1 MNYYELQIE
10 TAGVGVE
17 FLEDKLTELGIT
29 QFAVD
34 DPSID
39 LQMMEEAWGT
49 EYVDREEMLANAKR
63 SAVVTVYTEEL
74 SEMEELRKS
83 LVDWIPVMR
92 NRLEDGVYGSGL
104 HGDSLGSM
112 KMTVTLRGD
121 EEWKDKWKAF
131 FKPAH
136 ITDRIVVRP
145 SWEEYVPESEEE
157 LVVSIDP
164 GMAFGTGTHETTS
177 LTTLLME
184 KYLRPGDKVLD
195 VGCGSGILSI
205 IASKLGAGDVLG
217 IDIDDEAITASN
229 ENSALNEIHEGVQFQ
244 LGDLTEGVSYQADMV
259 VANLLT
265 HLVLRLSPDV
275 PKHLLP
281 GGRYITS
288 GILVEQEEKVISAL
302 TELGFTI
309 LETAEKGDWC
319 CIATSLK

>member
-17 FLEDKLTELGIT
+17 FLEDKLTEMGVT

-34 DPSID
+34 DPNID

-49 EYVDREEMLANAKR
+49 EYVDREEMMAHAHRN
-63 SAVVTVYTEEL
+63 AVVTIYTQEL

-83 LVDWIPVMR
+83 LESWIPVVR
-92 NRLEDGVYGSGL
+92 NRLAEGAYGDGLNS
-104 HGDSLGSM
+104 DSLGSM

-121 EEWKDKWKAF
+121 EEWKDKWKAY

-145 SWEEYVPESEEE
+145 SWEEYTPKSQEE

-184 KYLRPGDKVLD
+184 KYLKPGEKVLD

-205 IASKLGAGDVLG
+205 IASKLEAGEVLG
-217 IDIDDEAITASN
+217 IDIDEEAITASN
-229 ENSALNEIHEGVQFQ
+229 ENSQLNGIQEGVHFQ
-244 LGDLTEGVSYQADMV
+244 LGDLTEGVSYRADV
-259 VANLLT
+259 IVANLLT

-288 GILVEQEEKVISAL
+288 GILVEQEEKVVSAL
-302 TELGFTI
+302 TELGFTV

-319 CIATSLK
+319 CIAASLE

>member
-1 MNYYELQIE
+1 MNYYELRIE

-17 FLEDKLTELGIT
+17 LLEDKLTELGIT
-29 QFAVD
+29 QFAID
-34 DPSID
+34 DPNID

-49 EYVDREEMLANAKR
+49 EYVDRKEMMAKAQR
-63 SAVVTVYTEEL
+63 NAVVTVYTEAL
-74 SEMEELRKS
+74 SEMESLRKN
-83 LVDWIPVMR
+83 LADWIPVMR
-92 NRLEDGVYGSGL
+92 NRLEEGAYGDSL
-104 HGDSLGSM
+104 NGDSLGSM

-121 EEWKDKWKAF
+121 EEWKNKWKAY

-145 SWEEYVPESEEE
+145 SWEEYTPESDDE

-184 KYLRPGDKVLD
+184 KYLRPGEKVLD

-205 IASKLGAGDVLG
+205 IAAQLGAGDVLG
-217 IDIDDEAITASN
+217 IDIDEEAITASN
-229 ENSALNEIHEGVQFQ
+229 ENSALNGIQNGVQFQ
-244 LGDLTEGVSYQADMV
+244 LGDLTEGVSFQADVV

-288 GILVEQEEKVISAL
+288 GILVEQEEKVVSAL
-302 TELGFTI
+302 TELGFTVMEI
-309 LETAEKGDWC
+309 AEKGDWC
-319 CIATSLK
+319 CIAASLE